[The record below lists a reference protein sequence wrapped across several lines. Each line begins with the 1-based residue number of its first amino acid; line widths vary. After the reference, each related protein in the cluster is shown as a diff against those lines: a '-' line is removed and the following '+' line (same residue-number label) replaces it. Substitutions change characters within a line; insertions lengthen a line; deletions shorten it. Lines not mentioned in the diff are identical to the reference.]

1 MKTRFILSLASHYC
15 LLSRCL
21 ASDPVGVTSQI
32 KEVTVFLQGAQI
44 SRQARINI
52 TKGTSTLIL
61 RELPAGIDPQSI
73 QARGEGNFVI
83 LSLLHQVNYLAGA
96 HKTAGIQ
103 ALQDTLKML
112 ENKLAEVNGKQAV
125 MKSEE
130 ELLVANRNLG
140 GT

>member
-1 MKTRFILSLASHYC
+1 MKTIFFTSIAFLLLAFP
-15 LLSRCL
+15 LM
-21 ASDPVGVTSQI
+21 ASDPVSITSQI

-52 TKGTSTLIL
+52 TKGTSTLIF
-61 RELPAGIDPQSI
+61 RELPVNIDPQSI

-112 ENKLAEVNGKQAV
+112 ENQLAEVGGKQ
-125 MKSEE
+125 
-130 ELLVANRNLG
+130 
-140 GT
+140 